1 LIICEWVLIYL
12 KSGSN
17 CGWNIPLD
25 LFGRAAR
32 GVGSRAGMDKVK
44 NGLTKSSLGTIEP
57 VGQKSI
63 YPGGLV

>member
-25 LFGRAAR
+25 LFGRACK
-32 GVGSRAGMDKVK
+32 GGGSKGWY
-44 NGLTKSSLGTIEP
+44 G
-57 VGQKSI
+57 
-63 YPGGLV
+63 